1 MKVNSR
7 KALSRLSL
15 RSLLASKKQN
25 VITVLAIVLTTILF
39 TTLFT
44 TFFGLR
50 NTLQLVAMKEMG
62 DSSYASVAIDDEDT
76 VGELNAIPGV
86 RAGLQIYA
94 GGTPNDIGVYYC
106 DSIGAEYLFSSP
118 VEGRLPEASDEIVIS
133 KAELAS
139 LGTQAA
145 VGEQIELEI
154 EIPTDSGP
162 AYITDTFT
170 VSGISSDDSKYI
182 LVSRAFIEESGSSAK
197 EAVFALIDLE
207 VRSQVRAYSVAE
219 QIGLSADD
227 VFINPVFTAESD
239 PLGAE
244 GYAALVV
251 LMLLIFFTGFLI
263 IYNIFQITVGNK
275 IRDYGILKT
284 IGITSRQIR
293 KIIRKQSMILCI
305 AGVPVGLVAGYLIG
319 VSMIPI
325 LLAQTAYKNIEPVSG
340 FNILVFIGAAAV
352 SILTV
357 FISSSVPGRKASK
370 VSPIEALRYSEVK
383 VNTGKRDKVNA
394 SIPSMAF
401 ANLGRNKLRTFLV
414 VLSISLAIVLFNTLC
429 VFVDNLDINSFIQSY
444 STAMDFTVSTP
455 SYFMGDRDSLLSS
468 AEIDEI
474 ASHISSDHFGSA
486 YEPSRDCLYAD
497 ADIDYTVQAVA
508 VDEELFSEV
517 NVIEGD
523 ISPMYD
529 AGTDYVIATGESSL
543 HVGDTVRITCC
554 TEFQYKVNG
563 VTYDSVYDIPDDVSF
578 ENIEYVVNGEETEYT
593 VCAVIDQ
600 YPSSY
605 DPNFMYGGRTM
616 QLLLREEQLDDLTD
630 GEYSIMCYCADAK
643 NSQAAEEAEAYLHD
657 LTQDSGRVEYRSLE
671 TVREEFKQFTDA
683 VKYIGG
689 FLCVIVGSIAVLNF
703 VNAILTGI
711 LSRKRE
717 LALLKAVGMTGKQL
731 KKMLGVEGL
740 SYSFLAIIFSIPA
753 TVMLNL
759 LFLKLE
765 LFWSASTF
773 HITILPILVL
783 LPILALIGIM
793 IPSVIYGK
801 VKGDSIVDD
810 LRTNE

>member
-76 VGELNAIPGV
+76 VGELNAMPGV

-227 VFINPVFTAESD
+227 VYINPVFTAESD

-251 LMLLIFFTGFLI
+251 LMLLILSTVYPIMGF
-263 IYNIFQITVGNK
+263 
-275 IRDYGILKT
+275 
-284 IGITSRQIR
+284 
-293 KIIRKQSMILCI
+293 
-305 AGVPVGLVAGYLIG
+305 
-319 VSMIPI
+319 
-325 LLAQTAYKNIEPVSG
+325 
-340 FNILVFIGAAAV
+340 
-352 SILTV
+352 
-357 FISSSVPGRKASK
+357 SV
-370 VSPIEALRYSEVK
+370 
-383 VNTGKRDKVNA
+383 
-394 SIPSMAF
+394 
-401 ANLGRNKLRTFLV
+401 
-414 VLSISLAIVLFNTLC
+414 
-429 VFVDNLDINSFIQSY
+429 
-444 STAMDFTVSTP
+444 
-455 SYFMGDRDSLLSS
+455 
-468 AEIDEI
+468 
-474 ASHISSDHFGSA
+474 
-486 YEPSRDCLYAD
+486 
-497 ADIDYTVQAVA
+497 
-508 VDEELFSEV
+508 
-517 NVIEGD
+517 
-523 ISPMYD
+523 
-529 AGTDYVIATGESSL
+529 
-543 HVGDTVRITCC
+543 
-554 TEFQYKVNG
+554 
-563 VTYDSVYDIPDDVSF
+563 
-578 ENIEYVVNGEETEYT
+578 
-593 VCAVIDQ
+593 
-600 YPSSY
+600 
-605 DPNFMYGGRTM
+605 
-616 QLLLREEQLDDLTD
+616 
-630 GEYSIMCYCADAK
+630 
-643 NSQAAEEAEAYLHD
+643 
-657 LTQDSGRVEYRSLE
+657 
-671 TVREEFKQFTDA
+671 
-683 VKYIGG
+683 
-689 FLCVIVGSIAVLNF
+689 
-703 VNAILTGI
+703 
-711 LSRKRE
+711 
-717 LALLKAVGMTGKQL
+717 
-731 KKMLGVEGL
+731 
-740 SYSFLAIIFSIPA
+740 
-753 TVMLNL
+753 
-759 LFLKLE
+759 
-765 LFWSASTF
+765 
-773 HITILPILVL
+773 
-783 LPILALIGIM
+783 
-793 IPSVIYGK
+793 
-801 VKGDSIVDD
+801 
-810 LRTNE
+810 